1 MSFHIF
7 QNIVTFQ
14 GIFGEDQRRS
24 PTDRKCKKSLSSTF
38 FCEICPSGV
47 HGMWFAKFTCASH
60 LAASVEGCWIGMLA
74 FLQILALSSG
84 PQGHLLSHFIT
95 IAVDVA
101 FQTSWSARP
110 MQGVFGL
117 PTATA
122 TDEKMCLQR
131 NPALLSL
138 RPVFLPISPSRCFAP
153 GDAFG
158 ISAEPSCQNLP
169 PWADVFSGCP
179 WGFGC
184 GKWRWEATPL
194 GQIVTASSMLFVGSN
209 MVKFRLVHF

>member
-1 MSFHIF
+1 MSDVLSYLSKHPRDS
-7 QNIVTFQ
+7 Q

-74 FLQILALSSG
+74 FLQTLALSSG
-84 PQGHLLSHFIT
+84 PQGHSFSHFIT

-101 FQTSWSARP
+101 FQTWSARP

-122 TDEKMCLQR
+122 TDEKMWQR

-138 RPVFLPISPSRCFAP
+138 RPLFLPFLPADALRPEMHLESRLSQAVRFPAASSSGCRPEDLDAES
-153 GDAFG
+153 GDEKQRLLVESSQHQQIA
-158 ISAEPSCQNLP
+158 
-169 PWADVFSGCP
+169 FSG
-179 WGFGC
+179 
-184 GKWRWEATPL
+184 L
-194 GQIVTASSMLFVGSN
+194 N

>member
-1 MSFHIF
+1 
-7 QNIVTFQ
+7 
-14 GIFGEDQRRS
+14 
-24 PTDRKCKKSLSSTF
+24 
-38 FCEICPSGV
+38 
-47 HGMWFAKFTCASH
+47 MWFAKFTCASH

-84 PQGHLLSHFIT
+84 PQGHSFSHFIT

-158 ISAEPSCQNLP
+158 ISAEPSYQNLP

-179 WGFGC
+179 EDLDAESGDEKQRLLVKLSQHPPCFLWV
-184 GKWRWEATPL
+184 KY
-194 GQIVTASSMLFVGSN
+194 GQISFGSFWVPSGKRLHNYGKSPFSMGKSTIN
-209 MVKFRLVHF
+209 GHFQ